1 MRIRP
6 ITLLEQIERS
16 QDMDKDTIYG
26 ISILLTFILGAWN
39 FVQNWRAAKKTSFI
53 NTVTAQRVKW
63 LELMRQDVASF
74 VGLTHNWALSSEE
87 VQGSKAEYL
96 KEMDRLRYV
105 IRLRLNPDDTPDRK
119 IAALI
124 KEIPDLTHESQRDK
138 LKQKL
143 EELTVATQ
151 EMLKDEWEK
160 VKQESLEG
168 DIKEKRGKQS

>member
-1 MRIRP
+1 
-6 ITLLEQIERS
+6 
-16 QDMDKDTIYG
+16 MDKDTIYG
-26 ISILLTFILGAWN
+26 ISILLTFIIGVWN

-63 LELMRQDVASF
+63 LEQMRYDVASF
-74 VGLTHNWALSSEE
+74 VGLTHNWAMSTEE
-87 VQGSKAEYL
+87 EQGKKEYL
-96 KEMDRLRYV
+96 KEIDRLRYV

-124 KEIPDLTHESQRDK
+124 KEIPELTHVSQRDK
-138 LKQKL
+138 LIQKL
-143 EELTVATQ
+143 EALTVATQ

-168 DIKEKRGKQS
+168 DIKNKKGKQK